1 MGIVTFR
8 GSSTI
13 KFYPD
18 EWKRQEFG
26 RADGISAEDGKFNA
40 NWRNAVG
47 VKFFHM
53 VVSKDEYREQI
64 QLVKGL
70 GPDTTVEFAPV

>member
-1 MGIVTFR
+1 MNGNVRSLDARTA
-8 GSSTI
+8 
-13 KFYPD
+13 YPQKMVRLMQIG
-18 EWKRQEFG
+18 EMRC
-26 RADGISAEDGKFNA
+26 
-40 NWRNAVG
+40 
-47 VKFFHM
+47 M